1 MKNYLSMNKNNS
13 IKDSDAKDSQPSST
27 EDCADVTSKYDKYIK
42 DLNKPKFPPID
53 YERPPHF

>member
-1 MKNYLSMNKNNS
+1 MKKEKS
-13 IKDSDAKDSQPSST
+13 IQDTDINDDLPSAAD
-27 EDCADVTSKYDKYIK
+27 DCADVTSKYDKYIK

>member
-1 MKNYLSMNKNNS
+1 MGENKSTNN
-13 IKDSDAKDSQPSST
+13 KDVKDSQPSAT

-53 YERPPHF
+53 YEQPPHF

>member
-1 MKNYLSMNKNNS
+1 MDENKYIKN
-13 IKDSDAKDSQPSST
+13 KDVKDIQPSAT

>member
-1 MKNYLSMNKNNS
+1 MDENKS
-13 IKDSDAKDSQPSST
+13 IKNKDVKDSQPSAT

>member
-1 MKNYLSMNKNNS
+1 MEKNKATKIGNMK
-13 IKDSDAKDSQPSST
+13 DGATEDQQPSAVD
-27 EDCADVTSKYDKYIK
+27 DCADVTSKYDKYIK

>member
-1 MKNYLSMNKNNS
+1 MDKNKS
-13 IKDSDAKDSQPSST
+13 IKNSDVKDSQPSAADDS
-27 EDCADVTSKYDKYIK
+27 ADVTSKYDKYIK